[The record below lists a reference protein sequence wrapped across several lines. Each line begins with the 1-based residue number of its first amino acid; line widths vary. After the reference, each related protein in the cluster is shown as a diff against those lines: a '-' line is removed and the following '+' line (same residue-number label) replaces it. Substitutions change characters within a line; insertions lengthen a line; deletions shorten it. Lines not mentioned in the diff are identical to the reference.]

1 MIARLSGEIVHK
13 APDYMV
19 VDVGGVGYQVHVPLS
34 VFCSV
39 PASGAITLF
48 IHTAVR
54 EDAINL
60 YGFLTM
66 FDRELFS
73 CLLSISG
80 VGPKLALAILSNMQA
95 SEFCR
100 SIEQH
105 DIRRLSSVPGIGK
118 KTAERLLL
126 ELKEKIHR
134 LAPPETDA
142 PALPSSPEPSA
153 AYAREDALTALVAL
167 GYKEH
172 QAQKALDQL
181 DVDAQTTVEQLL
193 RGALKLLSP

>member
-39 PASGAITLF
+39 PTSGAITLF

-134 LAPPETDA
+134 LAPSETDA
-142 PALPSSPEPSA
+142 PALPANNAPSA